1 MFDCR
6 RIRGNPRQM
15 SGVPSSAGGAPK
27 RVLVVEDDPSIQQLL
42 SRALQAQFQVSLCDN
57 GTEALTAVRE
67 QSPDLVLLDVNLP
80 GMDGFAIAAAMKDAA
95 DLKSIPIIFLTA
107 RGRPT
112 EVIQGIQAG
121 ARHYITKPFKIDELL
136 GKIRKVLTG
145 KT

>member
-1 MFDCR
+1 M
-6 RIRGNPRQM
+6 
-15 SGVPSSAGGAPK
+15 
-27 RVLVVEDDPSIQQLL
+27 VEDDPSIRQLL
-42 SRALQAQFQVSLCDN
+42 ARALQAQFQVSLCDN